1 MTDSALLDALETA
14 FPDVREVMVPG
25 FDKPFPMRKPTYEE
39 VLKARIPLMRA
50 LDESRKQAPDEDKAK
65 ELPLEERE
73 EWNRRIADAARKANV
88 DLVRACVVGGFASE
102 GRRWSDE
109 RVQDLIDRTS
119 RPGKESPLVEASSR
133 LAGLRESEIGGEDDP
148 FLSPRAT
155 DGT

>member
-25 FDKPFPMRKPTYEE
+25 FDKPFPMRKPSYEE

-50 LDESRKQAPDEDKAK
+50 LEDARKQAPDDEKAK

-73 EWNRRIADAARKANV
+73 EWNRKLAEAARKANV
-88 DLVRACVVGGFASE
+88 DLVRACVVGGFRAE
-102 GRRWSDE
+102 GKSWSDE
-109 RVQDLIDRTS
+109 RVQDLIERTA
-119 RPGKESPLVEASSR
+119 RPGKDSPLVEAASR
-133 LAGLRESEIGGEDDP
+133 LAGLRESEVGGEDDP

-155 DGT
+155 DGA